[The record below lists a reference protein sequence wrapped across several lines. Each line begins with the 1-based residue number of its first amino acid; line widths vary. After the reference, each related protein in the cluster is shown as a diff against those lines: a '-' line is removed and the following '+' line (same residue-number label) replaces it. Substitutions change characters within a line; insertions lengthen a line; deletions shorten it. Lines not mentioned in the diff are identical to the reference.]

1 MNMSIVSFEADEQ
14 RQHAR
19 YKLPLK
25 CVIDQHRYSS
35 IDWSLGGVGV
45 ATGDVTFEEGQVLP
59 LQLQIPLDGF
69 DMLMPVKAEVRHS
82 SAETGRTGFKFV
94 DTSPAA
100 QRMLRYIHDSYLSGE
115 IVEGNDIL
123 DFARRASGEVK
134 LRPRKSDEVVP
145 GAGKFR
151 KALGIVATL
160 AISLALAAFLASSL
174 YQRLWVFEADSA
186 VVTVDTVPVLAPAN
200 GIITNLVTGPVKSGE
215 RILTVLTESGQST
228 SVVASCDCAA
238 EPTGPAVDTQIKVGA
253 QVLGLRHADA
263 KPHVVA
269 MVDRSHLMALYK
281 APHVSVDLPQ
291 GTVLH
296 DVVVSKLPKV
306 SEQSAA
312 TSDRVAVRIDFGG
325 HDLSAEI
332 GTPAAVRF
340 DNGPWFGL
348 NQWFTDMTSRLL
360 PK

>member
-1 MNMSIVSFEADEQ
+1 MNMSVVSFEADEQ

-45 ATGDVTFEEGQVLP
+45 ATGSATFEEGKVLP
-59 LQLQIPLDGF
+59 LQLQIPLDSF
-69 DMLMPVKAEVRHS
+69 DVLLPVKAEVRHS
-82 SAETGRTGFKFV
+82 SAETGRTGFKYV
-94 DTSPAA
+94 DTSAAA
-100 QRMLRYIHDSYLSGE
+100 QRMLRYIHDSYISGE
-115 IVEGNDIL
+115 IVEGNDLL
-123 DFARRASGEVK
+123 DFAKRASGDVK
-134 LRPRKSDEVVP
+134 LRPRKSAEAAP
-145 GAGKFR
+145 GASKVR
-151 KALGIVATL
+151 QAVGIVATL
-160 AISLALAAFLASSL
+160 ALSLALAAFLASSL

-186 VVTVDTVPVLAPAN
+186 VVTVDTTPVLAPAN
-200 GIITNLVTGPVKSGE
+200 GIITNIVTGPVKSGE

-228 SVVASCDCAA
+228 SVVASCDCVA
-238 EPTGPAVDTQIKVGA
+238 ESTGPAVDTQVKVGA
-253 QVLGLRHADA
+253 QVLGLRNADA

-269 MVDRSHLMALYK
+269 MVDRSHLMALYN

-296 DVVVSKLPKV
+296 DVTVSQLPKV

-312 TSDRVAVRIDFGG
+312 TSDRVAVRIDLGG
-325 HDLSAEI
+325 HDLSSAI
-332 GTPAAVRF
+332 GTPASVRF

-348 NQWFTDMTSRLL
+348 NQRFADLKSKFL

>member
-35 IDWSLGGVGV
+35 IDWCLGGVGV
-45 ATGDVTFEEGQVLP
+45 ATGNVTFGEGQVLP

-69 DMLMPVKAEVRHS
+69 DMLLPVKAEVRHS
-82 SAETGRTGFKFV
+82 SAETGRTGFKFI

-115 IVEGNDIL
+115 IIEGNDIL
-123 DFARRASGEVK
+123 DFAKRASGEVK
-134 LRPRKSDEVVP
+134 LRPRKSDEAVP
-145 GAGKFR
+145 GAGKLR
-151 KALGIVATL
+151 KAGGIVATL
-160 AISLALAAFLASSL
+160 ALSLALAAFLTSSL

-228 SVVASCDCAA
+228 SVVASCDCSA

-296 DVVVSKLPKV
+296 DVVVSQLPKV

-312 TSDRVAVRIDFGG
+312 TSDRVAVRIDLGG
-325 HDLSAEI
+325 HELSAEI